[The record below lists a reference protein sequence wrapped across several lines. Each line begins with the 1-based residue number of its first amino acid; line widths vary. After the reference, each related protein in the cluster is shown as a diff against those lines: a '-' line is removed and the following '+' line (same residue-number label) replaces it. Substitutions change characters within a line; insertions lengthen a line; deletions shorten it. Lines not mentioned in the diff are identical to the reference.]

1 MTKTAKTT
9 AKAVKAAA
17 PKKAVA
23 QVPAPAVPAVENEDT
38 ENAALEQARKESAP
52 MTIRLVGA
60 YSYSGGGAPFF
71 RKGGTATLARRA
83 AEKLLKTGLFEIVE
97 E

>member
-17 PKKAVA
+17 PKKTVA
-23 QVPAPAVPAVENEDT
+23 QVPAPAVEAEDV
-38 ENAALEQARKESAP
+38 AREKARQESAP

-60 YSYSGGGAPFF
+60 YSYSGGGAPHFN
-71 RKGGTATLARRA
+71 KGGTATLARRA